1 MLMKVLKMTDSY
13 NYLRSKM
20 RKQLYINSLHYEML
34 IDISNRRKPK
44 KKPEQII
51 EDLIKN
57 LYTKTK

>member
-1 MLMKVLKMTDSY
+1 MLTKVLKMTDSY

-20 RKQLYINSLHYEML
+20 RKQLYINTLHYEML

-57 LYTKTK
+57 LYTKRK

>member
-1 MLMKVLKMTDSY
+1 MKVLKMTDFY

-34 IDISNRRKPK
+34 LDISNRKKPR
-44 KKPEQII
+44 KKPEQIV

-57 LYTKTK
+57 LYTKGK

>member
-1 MLMKVLKMTDSY
+1 MKVLKMIDFY

>member
-1 MLMKVLKMTDSY
+1 MKVLKMTDSY

-20 RKQLYINSLHYEML
+20 KKQLYINSLHYEML

-51 EDLIKN
+51 EELIKN
-57 LYTKTK
+57 LYTQTK

>member
-1 MLMKVLKMTDSY
+1 MKVLKMTDSY

-34 IDISNRRKPK
+34 LDISNRKKPR
-44 KKPEQII
+44 KKPEQIV

-57 LYTKTK
+57 LYTKGK

>member
-1 MLMKVLKMTDSY
+1 MKVLRMTDSY

-20 RKQLYINSLHYEML
+20 KEQLYINSLHYEML

>member
-1 MLMKVLKMTDSY
+1 MK
-13 NYLRSKM
+13 
-20 RKQLYINSLHYEML
+20 KQLYINALHYEML

>member
-1 MLMKVLKMTDSY
+1 MKVLKMTDFY

-34 IDISNRRKPK
+34 LDISNKKKPR
-44 KKPEQII
+44 KKPEQIV

-57 LYTKTK
+57 LYTKGK

>member
-1 MLMKVLKMTDSY
+1 MKVLRMTDSY

-20 RKQLYINSLHYEML
+20 KEQLYINSLHYEML

-57 LYTKTK
+57 LYTKRK

>member
-1 MLMKVLKMTDSY
+1 MKVLKMTDSY
-13 NYLRSKM
+13 IYLRSKM
-20 RKQLYINSLHYEML
+20 KKQLYINSLHYEML

>member
-1 MLMKVLKMTDSY
+1 MKVLKMTDSY

-20 RKQLYINSLHYEML
+20 KKQLYINSLHYEML

-51 EDLIKN
+51 EDIIKN
-57 LYTKTK
+57 LYTNTK

>member
-1 MLMKVLKMTDSY
+1 MKVLKMTDSY

-20 RKQLYINSLHYEML
+20 KKQLYINSLHYEML

>member
-1 MLMKVLKMTDSY
+1 MKVLKMTDSY